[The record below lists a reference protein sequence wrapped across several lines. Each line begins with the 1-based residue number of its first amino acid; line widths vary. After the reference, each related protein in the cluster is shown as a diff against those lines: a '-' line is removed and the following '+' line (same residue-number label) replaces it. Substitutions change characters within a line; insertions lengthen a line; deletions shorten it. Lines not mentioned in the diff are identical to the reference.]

1 MLNDDI
7 LSLINQGVSDQHDL
21 LNKLKNLGHELT
33 QSSISRK
40 LKQLGINK
48 SQGVYKIIAPNNFI
62 SDNKISFV
70 PPNLIVITTLPGHA
84 NVIASKIDLKLI
96 ENSQHPEFIGSIAG
110 DDTIFL
116 AIDISF
122 NKIDIILTKL
132 QKTID
137 SSI

>member
-1 MLNDDI
+1 ML
-7 LSLINQGVSDQHDL
+7 
-21 LNKLKNLGHELT
+21 K
-33 QSSISRK
+33 
-40 LKQLGINK
+40 
-48 SQGVYKIIAPNNFI
+48 I
-62 SDNKISFV
+62 SDLFIAFNRRDRT
-70 PPNLIVITTLPGHA
+70 VITTLPGHA